1 MVGALEAAIDKPHD
15 HGWHVRPESRVSVPG
30 HVVFRELPLQT
41 VVLNLQTGRYH
52 GLNPSYG
59 RMLSAL
65 AEGRTVA
72 AAARRVA
79 DRYGEPRARIEH
91 DLCELCSRL
100 LERDIVR
107 VLGSH
112 GE

>member
-1 MVGALEAAIDKPHD
+1 LVADLNTALDKTVQPAAP
-15 HGWHVRPESRVSVPG
+15 VRPESRVSLRG
-30 HVVFRELPLQT
+30 HVVYRELPLQT
-41 VVLNLQTGRYH
+41 VVLNIATGKYH
-52 GLNPSYG
+52 GLNPSSG
-59 RMLSAL
+59 RMLAAL
-65 AEGRTVA
+65 EGGGTVA
-72 AAARRVA
+72 AAARMVA

-100 LERDIVR
+100 LERGILR

>member
-1 MVGALEAAIDKPHD
+1 MVADLEAVIDKTAQRAAS
-15 HGWHVRPESRVSVPG
+15 VRPESRVSLPG
-30 HVVFRELPLQT
+30 HVVYRELPLQT
-41 VVLNLQTGRYH
+41 VVLNLATGKYH
-52 GLNPSYG
+52 GLNPSSG
-59 RMLSAL
+59 RMLAAL
-65 AEGRTVA
+65 EGGRTVA
-72 AAARRVA
+72 AAARTVA

-100 LERDIVR
+100 LERGIVH

>member
-15 HGWHVRPESRVSVPG
+15 HGSHVRPESRVSVPG

-100 LERDIVR
+100 LERGIVR